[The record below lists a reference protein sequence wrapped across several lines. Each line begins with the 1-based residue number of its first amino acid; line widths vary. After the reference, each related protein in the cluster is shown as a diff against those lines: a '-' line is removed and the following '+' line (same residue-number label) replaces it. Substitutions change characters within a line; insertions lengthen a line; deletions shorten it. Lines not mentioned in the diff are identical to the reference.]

1 MVGRAIIIVL
11 VRQSNLFVKLMCVFA
26 SAVWSN
32 FEIADLDFW
41 RGEAYTKF
49 FDHLDAKGVSW
60 FPSHVVSCFIRIT
73 ISGAFI
79 TSAGVPTTC
88 IPLPRRYLLARMRL
102 YVSLADS
109 APA

>member
-1 MVGRAIIIVL
+1 VL
-11 VRQSNLFVKLMCVFA
+11 VRQSNLFVKVLMCVFA

-60 FPSHVVSCFIRIT
+60 IFLHIWFSV
-73 ISGAFI
+73 
-79 TSAGVPTTC
+79 
-88 IPLPRRYLLARMRL
+88 L
-102 YVSLADS
+102 
-109 APA
+109 